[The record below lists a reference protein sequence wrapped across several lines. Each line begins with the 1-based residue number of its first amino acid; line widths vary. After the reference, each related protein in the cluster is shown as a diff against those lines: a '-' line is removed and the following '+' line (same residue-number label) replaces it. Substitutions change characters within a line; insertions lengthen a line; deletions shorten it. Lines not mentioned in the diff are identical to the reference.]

1 MTKSDATE
9 HDLLQACLA
18 ASRLGAMDQARA
30 LALEL
35 IGAPAFED
43 RPLLRLDARIRLS
56 WIEFQDGRHAVAR
69 DVAEMAIAEAQNLG
83 DASRESIARSHYA
96 RLLSEDLESI
106 RSADEAVMALRLA
119 RLSTDSLALSTALV
133 VPAIIC
139 SRLGLYDAAV
149 ELAQQAVNVAKRSGD
164 TEAIAH
170 CISNYGSL
178 HADYLYRFAIATPA
192 QRHGFLDIAINHSRR
207 ATEYA
212 RDHRDSEMQRLS
224 GYNLVEFLLLAGDNP
239 AAEQAMI
246 ETDSAPG
253 TPSRRSQVQRGHVHA
268 HLILSRGDLA
278 PAIIALQESL
288 ERCLAYPFFELAV
301 FVAEEISD
309 CLAKLEDF
317 EAAYHAHRRF
327 HDLYCRHTNEDGSR
341 HMQSSIL
348 HDRIEEMR
356 ALIAEEEGR
365 ASRLEYANALLLET
379 AERLAQENLEDPLTG
394 VGNRRR
400 LDHALTEL
408 GRRAENYAVAV
419 LDIDHFKQVND
430 RYSHTVGDDVLRAV
444 AQLIR
449 RSLDLAGAADDLVA
463 RLGGEEFAIVF
474 TWRSAAFASN
484 LCETLRLSVQDHQ
497 WSDMAPGLSIT
508 ISIGLAWSDILVS
521 PAECLTVADA
531 RLYDAKHEGRNRV
544 VPIGPPPAQEDSG
557 RHLGSVWPDFPIPT
571 IVPRSG
577 SN

>member
-1 MTKSDATE
+1 
-9 HDLLQACLA
+9 
-18 ASRLGAMDQARA
+18 MDQARM

-35 IGAPAFED
+35 IGAPRFAN

-56 WIEFQDGRHAVAR
+56 WIEFQDGRHTVARAVA
-69 DVAEMAIAEAQNLG
+69 ETAIAEAQGLG
-83 DASRESIARSHYA
+83 DAARESIARSHLA
-96 RLLSEDLESI
+96 RLLSEDLESM
-106 RSADEAVMALRLA
+106 RSADEAVAALRLA
-119 RLSTDSLALSTALV
+119 RVSADPLALSTALV

-192 QRHGFLDIAINHSRR
+192 QLTGFLEIAITHSRR

-224 GYNLVEFLLLAGDNP
+224 GYNLVEFLLLAGDNQ
-239 AAEQAMI
+239 AAEQAMV

-278 PAIIALQESL
+278 PAIIALQDSL

-309 CLAKLEDF
+309 GLAKLGDF
-317 EAAYHAHRRF
+317 EAAYHAHQRF
-327 HDLYCRHTNEDGSR
+327 HDLYCRHTNESGSR

-356 ALIAEEEGR
+356 SLIAEEEGR
-365 ASRLEYANALLLET
+365 ATRLEYANAILLET

-394 VGNRRR
+394 VANRRR
-400 LDHALTEL
+400 LDLVLAEL
-408 GRRAENYAVAV
+408 GRRSDDYAVAV

-430 RYSHTVGDDVLRAV
+430 RYSHTAGDDVLRGV
-444 AQLIR
+444 AQIIR
-449 RSLDLAGAADDLVA
+449 RTLEMAGGDGDIVA

-474 TWRSAAFASN
+474 TRSSALLASD
-484 LCETLRLSVQDHQ
+484 LCDALRLSVHDHR
-497 WSDMAPGLSIT
+497 WNTVAPGLSIT
-508 ISIGLAWSDILVS
+508 VSIGLAWSDLSVS
-521 PAECLTVADA
+521 PTECLTIADA
-531 RLYDAKHEGRNRV
+531 RLYDAKHQGRNRV
-544 VPIGPPPAQEDSG
+544 VPMGPPPRRDEAG
-557 RHLGSVWPDFPIPT
+557 RRLGQVWPDGPIPT
-571 IVPRSG
+571 ILPRSEG
-577 SN
+577 